1 MKLTFIGGAQC
12 VTGSCILLEHE
23 GLRILVDC
31 GMAQGQDVKKGRQG
45 LPLDPASIN
54 YVLLTHAHMDHCGRL
69 PLLVAKG
76 SLSQFKGKV
85 ICTKATADLCEIML
99 MDSAR
104 IQESDA
110 QWRNKHEIR
119 SGKPLTKPL
128 YTTEDANKVLKC
140 FEPVSY
146 AKDVELG
153 KGITARFTDAGHMLG
168 SSSILITYRDPDC
181 RTKTIVFSGDI
192 GNLNQPIIK
201 DPTYMDKADYVVM
214 ESTYGMKVHT
224 QAPKSTEELTD
235 TLQKIIESTFA
246 KGGKVII
253 PAFSV
258 GRSQEIL
265 YLLRAISDRT
275 GKPIPTY
282 LDSPLSIR
290 ATAIFLR
297 DAKDYYDEEALE
309 ILEKGKSPILFPGFE
324 AITTSEESKALNTAD
339 ESCVIIASSGMCEAG
354 RIQHHLKH
362 NLYKR
367 ESTIVFTG
375 YQAQGTLGSKI
386 LGGAKSLMVLG
397 ERIAVKATITKLDGI
412 SGHADQNGLLKWIE
426 SYDPKL
432 KKVFVVHGDESSS
445 IGFSK
450 LLRDNKGIDAVA
462 PMPFEQVV
470 LD

>member
-31 GMAQGQDVKKGRQG
+31 GMAQGQDVKKGRQE
-45 LPLDPASIN
+45 LPLDPASID

-76 SLSQFKGKV
+76 SLSLFKGKV

-99 MDSAR
+99 KDSAR

-119 SGKPLTKPL
+119 QGKAPTPPL
-128 YTTEDANKVLKC
+128 YTIEDANEILSH
-140 FEPVSY
+140 FSPVEY
-146 AKDVELG
+146 EQNVKLEN
-153 KGITARFTDAGHMLG
+153 GITIRFTDAGHMLG
-168 SSSILITYRDPDC
+168 SSSIILTYPSKDGTPR
-181 RTKTIVFSGDI
+181 TIVFSGDI
-192 GNLNQPIIK
+192 GNINQPIIK

-297 DAKDYYDEEALE
+297 DAKDYYDEEAME
-309 ILEKGKSPILFPGFE
+309 ILKEGKNPILFPGFT
-324 AITTSEESKALNTAD
+324 AITTSEESKALNTSD

-386 LGGAKSLMVLG
+386 LGGAKALQIRG
-397 ERIAVKATITKLDGI
+397 EKIAVNATIKKLDGI
-412 SGHADQNGLLKWIE
+412 SGHADQRGLLNWI
-426 SYDPKL
+426 DGFTQKP

-445 IGFSK
+445 IGFST
-450 LLRDNKGIDAVA
+450 LLQETRNLDSTA
-462 PMPFEQVV
+462 PRIGQTFE